1 MDAALDLHFDLG
13 GMDSY
18 SPVSKYSS
26 ALPYQ
31 PLRPPRHDQYEVFG
45 LARIF
50 HTDSAAACEH
60 LMDTALA
67 SNCSSGSMKHTAV
80 VAIHHLPCLHQDSR
94 RLTTNQYEICGLE
107 RFTKKKILN
116 KVIYQMM
123 FLD

>member
-1 MDAALDLHFDLG
+1 MSLDLGDFLKELARMLHPNLLRKPVSQMDSALDLHFDLG
-13 GMDSY
+13 ARDSH

-60 LMDTALA
+60 LMDTASG
-67 SNCSSGSMKHTAV
+67 SNCS
-80 VAIHHLPCLHQDSR
+80 
-94 RLTTNQYEICGLE
+94 
-107 RFTKKKILN
+107 
-116 KVIYQMM
+116 
-123 FLD
+123 